1 MSRLRQLIHEIH
13 RRSLWQVLGI
23 YVLGSWLALQ
33 AVDTLAGA
41 LNLPDWAPPLAL
53 FLLIIG
59 LPIVLA
65 TAFIQEGARPASV
78 EAAGEEAAEPGS
90 HKTGSHHRF
99 FTWRNAMLG
108 AVAASLLW
116 GGVAIGWFLF
126 GRSSESAQA
135 AGQPPGVAEASIID
149 LRSIAVLPFSNRAA
163 DEGESAVF
171 FAEGIHDDILAQLS
185 QIDSLTVI
193 SRTSVMQYAGTT
205 KPMREIAGELGVG
218 TVLEGAVQRAGD
230 RVRVNVKLIDAS
242 MDRQLWAQTYDE
254 ELTAA
259 NIFAIQSDI
268 ARKIAA
274 ALQATLA
281 PDVEVRIESRPTES
295 LEAYDLYTRGRY
307 VLNRSG
313 TREDLESAA
322 DLYRQAIAADS
333 AYALAHVGL
342 AGTYMFLWGNGFL
355 AAEEALPQA
364 RAAVERA
371 LELDET
377 LAEAHAAL

>member
-65 TAFIQEGARPASV
+65 TAFIQEGARPASLEAADV
-78 EAAGEEAAEPGS
+78 EAADVEAASSEAAEAGGQSAGS
-90 HKTGSHHRF
+90 RHRL

-135 AGQPPGVAEASIID
+135 AGEPAGVAEAPVLD

-230 RVRVNVKLIDAS
+230 RVRVNVQLIDAS
-242 MDRQLWAQTYDE
+242 TDRHLWAQT
-254 ELTAA
+254 
-259 NIFAIQSDI
+259 
-268 ARKIAA
+268 
-274 ALQATLA
+274 
-281 PDVEVRIESRPTES
+281 
-295 LEAYDLYTRGRY
+295 
-307 VLNRSG
+307 
-313 TREDLESAA
+313 
-322 DLYRQAIAADS
+322 
-333 AYALAHVGL
+333 
-342 AGTYMFLWGNGFL
+342 
-355 AAEEALPQA
+355 
-364 RAAVERA
+364 
-371 LELDET
+371 
-377 LAEAHAAL
+377 